1 MHAQPISVESE
12 TSESMSSGEISVSIN
27 AGPRANELSLTDHLP
42 QLLPTILPSIHHNN
56 SRHHTGEKQE
66 GKVKAEIKNNFWCFI
81 RLLGGLAPGLV
92 VGCC

>member
-42 QLLPTILPSIHHNN
+42 QLLPTILPSIHHTN
-56 SRHHTGEKQE
+56 SRHITGEKQE
-66 GKVKAEIKNNFWCFI
+66 GKEKVKAENKMLLIK
-81 RLLGGLAPGLV
+81 
-92 VGCC
+92 